1 MRARFVEENNTRS
14 DVLGNDT
21 ARSDLEDPVSNWSLD
36 IETLEDPN
44 TALNEKP
51 DDFVDD
57 SQFEEFDDTDLTAD
71 SLPELS
77 LYKDFISKLP
87 AYKWLLESV
96 QNVLYMDVPGD
107 VQTNIRQAVLDCLPR
122 SQVVSRGALPER
134 FSLTFTADW
143 DPCALLAQ
151 STHTNRSV
159 CQRSQVCGFAVSF
172 LGSKLSQL
180 SRREK

>member
-1 MRARFVEENNTRS
+1 
-14 DVLGNDT
+14 
-21 ARSDLEDPVSNWSLD
+21 
-36 IETLEDPN
+36 LEDPN

-143 DPCALLAQ
+143 DPCAFLQ
-151 STHTNRSV
+151 EQEYMESPDK
-159 CQRSQVCGFAVSF
+159 AVERAITIT
-172 LGSKLSQL
+172 GSKIDAQAATTTQYLSQTWPSSGSHL
-180 SRREK
+180 LHIVKQVVRDISNIPYRCMYSM